1 MLGSLRFLL
10 ALLVAF
16 SHMGLTPDFHFGSMA
31 VMGFYLIA
39 GYVMTYSFKANFEG
53 RLANI
58 GSFYI
63 DRAFRIYPL
72 YLLSLLMIY
81 LLVRATGYGV
91 LYLDGKS
98 MFVNLTMFGLNV
110 HPTIMNPATWSL
122 GTEVQFYLLLPFL
135 VRFKWLKYALLP
147 LSYAVF
153 VAASLGHLDAVL
165 WGYKYLPGTLFFFI
179 VGSILHDVSG
189 KPAERRV
196 LGAIVG
202 VACMHL
208 ALLSFSNKDIDAPYS
223 FEALTGLALGSIA
236 LVVLGRA
243 KPPQRDL
250 DNLLGSLS
258 YPVFLSHV
266 CVLYF
271 FDHLRAMGVT
281 DFTPRGMVALQLLA
295 TLVLALP
302 LKFADDYFQHLRKR
316 VQGRHR
322 SEPEAG
328 GLLPPVA
335 QTP

>member
-16 SHMGLTPDFHFGSMA
+16 SHMGLTPDFHFGAMS

-39 GYVMTYSFKANFEG
+39 GYVMTYSFKTNFEG
-53 RLANI
+53 RLSNI
-58 GSFYI
+58 GSFYL
-63 DRAFRIYPL
+63 DRLFRVYPL
-72 YLLSLLMIY
+72 YLLSLAMIFV
-81 LLVRATGYGV
+81 LVKLTGYGV
-91 LYLDGKS
+91 LYLDGTS
-98 MFVNLTMFGLNV
+98 VLVNLTMFWLNV
-110 HPTIMNPATWSL
+110 HPTIINGATWSL

-147 LSYAVF
+147 MSYAIF
-153 VAASLGHLDAVL
+153 VASSLQHIDTML

-179 VGSILHDVSG
+179 LGSILQDVSG

-196 LGAIVG
+196 LSAIVA
-202 VACMHL
+202 VACTHL
-208 ALLSFSNKDIDAPYS
+208 ALLSFSNKDITQPYA

-243 KPPQRDL
+243 KPQQREL

-258 YPVFLSHV
+258 YPIFLSHI
-266 CVLYF
+266 CVLYL
-271 FDHLRAMGVT
+271 FDHLRITGVIELA
-281 DFTPRGMVALQLLA
+281 PRGMVALQVLTSLLFA
-295 TLVLALP
+295 IP
-302 LKFADDYFQHLRKR
+302 MKWADDYFQHMRKR

-328 GLLPPVA
+328 GLLPPVG
-335 QTP
+335 QTS